1 MKGESFVVDTGKVLM
16 LRGRPFTSKI
26 YSSAAAKKRS
36 EEIKS
41 SSNETA
47 KKVGNKANAA
57 ISSAVPAGTS
67 GSTSARAPL
76 TSNTS
81 YARAAAQPASS
92 SGLESTNPKPVPGL
106 QELGLGAPVAS
117 PQPRVTRT
125 RSRAG
130 RVVDDD

>member
-1 MKGESFVVDTGKVLM
+1 MKGESSVLEIREM
-16 LRGRPFTSKI
+16 LMRCGRPFTSKI

-41 SSNETA
+41 SSSETA
-47 KKVGNKANAA
+47 KKVENKANAA
-57 ISSAVPAGTS
+57 ISSAVPSGTS
-67 GSTSARAPL
+67 GTTSARAPL

-81 YARAAAQPASS
+81 YARVAAQPASS